1 MTLSGHPWDLAE
13 AGTAILS
20 CGRGLPTLRRILGR
34 YRNVFR
40 FRDGTKV
47 WPTPAPLK
55 TSIALK
61 QFQVVQTDF
70 DHIEIRYVP
79 ESADQP
85 IDLAALT
92 QRVRSAL
99 RQPVN
104 VTLRAVPTIPRSPN
118 GKYEDFI
125 SQVPMG

>member
-1 MTLSGHPWDLAE
+1 M
-13 AGTAILS
+13 
-20 CGRGLPTLRRILGR
+20 
-34 YRNVFR
+34 
-40 FRDGTKV
+40 
-47 WPTPAPLK
+47 PAPFR
-55 TSIALK
+55 TFIAMK

-70 DHIEIRYVP
+70 DHIEVRYVP

-85 IDLAALT
+85 IDLPALT

-104 VTLRAVPTIPRSPN
+104 VTLRAVETIPRSGN